1 MSGTCCFG
9 GIREDTHNNHSWS
22 GDQITVK
29 LDILPWKAGGTG
41 GHSPLAILS
50 PPLRNLPSLQHCYHL
65 HPVLVHIWRNGHPSF
80 LTVDK
85 IMMRYVA
92 IIGVSLAIY
101 QSGTELLK
109 MRDIGSLRSR

>member
-1 MSGTCCFG
+1 M
-9 GIREDTHNNHSWS
+9 I
-22 GDQITVK
+22 
-29 LDILPWKAGGTG
+29 PWEAGVTG
-41 GHSPLAILS
+41 GHSPPCYYLT
-50 PPLRNLPSLQHCYHL
+50 PLRNLPSLQHCYNL